1 MTFRLSAAS
10 VLLALAGALSI
21 SCGGIVDPSQNT
33 VESIS
38 GTVQPGSARAHWFSA
53 PKTGEIQVKLLT
65 LTPASIGFI
74 GVQWVQGGND
84 QTCNGGLLQRNQFAT
99 PNSTAISG
107 QIVSGPY
114 CIIVYDWIG
123 LTQPAN
129 YTGSISHP

>member
-1 MTFRLSAAS
+1 MSFRFCAAG
-10 VLLALAGALSI
+10 VLALAGLFSL

-33 VESIS
+33 VEAIS

-53 PKTGEIQVKLLT
+53 PKTGEIAVKLLT

-74 GVQWVQGGND
+74 GVEWVQGAND
-84 QTCNGGLLQRNQFAT
+84 QTCNGNPLQVNQFAT

-114 CIIVYDWIG
+114 CIIIFDSVG
-123 LTQPAN
+123 LTQPAT